1 MPRSRTSNRRKSSFK
16 KVSVKP
22 RDKKKT
28 PRCERFQNSS
38 LEYDSKATQFANYQ
52 RLGLLADANQIGAK
66 QDKTKVVGFTPRVKG
81 AREPI
86 VPTTEDGAP
95 APHPL
100 ELECPEGLKTIRKVP
115 LGECKV
121 LLKLIEAH
129 GDDYTAMARDMRRNQ
144 LQHTA
149 AHLRKRIAK
158 MHEEDVEDLAERAAA
173 AQEGASMPPDRFA
186 RKRTGDPNNAFHK
199 RSRNFT

>member
-1 MPRSRTSNRRKSSFK
+1 MRVSPLYRPQKMVLQRHTHWSWNVQKASRPS
-16 KVSVKP
+16 
-22 RDKKKT
+22 
-28 PRCERFQNSS
+28 
-38 LEYDSKATQFANYQ
+38 
-52 RLGLLADANQIGAK
+52 
-66 QDKTKVVGFTPRVKG
+66 
-81 AREPI
+81 
-86 VPTTEDGAP
+86 
-95 APHPL
+95 
-100 ELECPEGLKTIRKVP
+100 KVP

-173 AQEGASMPPDRFA
+173 AQKGAPMPPDRFA

-199 RSRNFT
+199 RSRNFM